1 MKRKLILLLF
11 FMISQLHS
19 QVDKDSLKINEKKV
33 YNIISKDSLE
43 KIQTLPVLPYSYNKS
58 ISDND
63 NIDKILSNL
72 YASIFISNNKIRM
85 YYADRGTARVVI
97 TSDGKIEL
105 KDLYSR
111 RNAFKS
117 YINEIS
123 SLYTKHF
130 DYLDSIGK
138 KIIPAKSLTLNK
150 NLDGVYLIPIS
161 YKMETYEDKYNRN
174 ELILRGPMFSNLSE
188 IPVEN
193 FVSNYMSFNN
203 KIYEILDLDKIFDSK
218 RQIKL
223 LLRVSIDGTIF
234 IEDAR
239 SNDKNIVGSFENNV
253 KKLNDWIKNEKQSNK
268 MFFPAINIYNE
279 EVDYFFDFSNFT
291 LIADE

>member
-1 MKRKLILLLF
+1 MKRKLILFLF

-33 YNIISKDSLE
+33 FNTISKDSLE
-43 KIQTLPVLPYSYNKS
+43 KIQSLPLLPYSYDKS
-58 ISDND
+58 ISDYD
-63 NIDKILSNL
+63 NISKILSNIF
-72 YASIFISNNKIRM
+72 ASIFISNNKIRM
-85 YYADRGTARVVI
+85 YYADRGNIRIVI
-97 TSDGKIEL
+97 TKEGKLEL

-111 RNAFKS
+111 RKAFKS
-117 YINEIS
+117 NLNEVS
-123 SLYTKHF
+123 SIYKKHF
-130 DYLDSIGK
+130 EYLDSIGK
-138 KIIPAKSLTLNK
+138 KIVPAKNLTLNK
-150 NLDGVYLIPIS
+150 NLDIDFILPVS

-174 ELILRGPMFSNLSE
+174 ELILRGPMLSNLSE

-203 KIYEILDLDKIFDSK
+203 KIYEILELDKIFDSK

-223 LLRVSIDGTIF
+223 LLRVSIDGIIF

-253 KKLNDWIKNEKQSNK
+253 KKLNDWIRNEKQSNK

-291 LIADE
+291 LVADE

>member
-1 MKRKLILLLF
+1 MKRKLILFLF

-111 RNAFKS
+111 RKAFKS

-150 NLDGVYLIPIS
+150 NLEGVYLIPIS

-174 ELILRGPMFSNLSE
+174 ELILRGPMLSNLSE

-253 KKLNDWIKNEKQSNK
+253 KKLNDWIKNEKQSDK

>member
-1 MKRKLILLLF
+1 MKRKLILFLF

-33 YNIISKDSLE
+33 YNRISKDSLK

-111 RNAFKS
+111 RKAFKS

-291 LIADE
+291 LIEDE

>member
-1 MKRKLILLLF
+1 MKRKLILFLV

-33 YNIISKDSLE
+33 YNRISKDSLE

-58 ISDND
+58 ISDYD
-63 NIDKILSNL
+63 NIDKILSSL
-72 YASIFISNNKIRM
+72 FASIFISNNKIRM
-85 YYADRGTARVVI
+85 YYADRGTASVVI

-111 RNAFKS
+111 RKAFKS

-150 NLDGVYLIPIS
+150 NFNSVYYIPVS

-174 ELILRGPMFSNLSE
+174 ELILRGPMLSNLSE

-203 KIYEILDLDKIFDSK
+203 KIYEILELDKIFESK

-253 KKLNDWIKNEKQSNK
+253 KKLNEWIRNEKQSNK
-268 MFFPAINIYNE
+268 MFFPAINIYSE
-279 EVDYFFDFSNFT
+279 EVEYFFDFSNFT

>member
-1 MKRKLILLLF
+1 
-11 FMISQLHS
+11 
-19 QVDKDSLKINEKKV
+19 
-33 YNIISKDSLE
+33 
-43 KIQTLPVLPYSYNKS
+43 
-58 ISDND
+58 
-63 NIDKILSNL
+63 
-72 YASIFISNNKIRM
+72 M

-111 RNAFKS
+111 RKAFKS

-150 NLDGVYLIPIS
+150 NLEGVYLIPIS

-253 KKLNDWIKNEKQSNK
+253 KKLNDWIKNEKQSDK

>member
-105 KDLYSR
+105 KDLNSR
-111 RNAFKS
+111 RKAFKS